1 MLLRTTSSGLRT
13 AAPRRGGF
21 VIVAVLLVIAVLTLA
36 AYQYSTLMDAE
47 FMAAE
52 RIRKAGEARVLADS
66 GVHYACALLA
76 DPDAFTGKLN
86 SNPFDNPAVFQS
98 VVVKEADSP
107 RAQGRFS
114 LMAPDYANV
123 SQTGSI
129 PTRFG
134 VVDEAGKLN
143 VNALYAA
150 DSSGQVLHGALMKL
164 PNMTDE
170 IAWCIVDWVD
180 PNDEPSAGGAETQYY
195 ASLTPPYKCKNAP
208 LDTVEELLLV
218 KGVTPALLY
227 GTDKN
232 RNGKTDPGE
241 DDGLGFSA
249 GWAAYL
255 TVYSRERN
263 VDSEGNKRVN
273 LNGND
278 LTALQTDLT
287 AAVGEELAIFVI
299 AYRLYGGTSA
309 STTGATPPK
318 KGGTLPS
325 VPGTPERLKQYVQEA
340 IKAAT
345 TPKTRISS
353 LFALMDATVTITG
366 NPMRPGVAFK
376 SPLKSAEP
384 DEEMLGKL
392 LDKCT
397 TSANAELPA
406 RVNVNT
412 APREVL
418 MCVPGMTDAD
428 ADAIIA
434 KRPTYYNGDAPDTNF
449 NTIAWLSTAAGLKP
463 AVMQSLELF
472 VTART
477 QVYRVISVGHFDEA
491 GPIARVEAVIDVNQG
506 KPRIAY
512 YRDLTDQGRVVDPR
526 TAGQ

>member
-1 MLLRTTSSGLRT
+1 MLLRTTSTGLRT

-52 RIRKAGEARVLADS
+52 RIRKAGEARVLADA
-66 GVHYACALLA
+66 GVHYACAVLA

-86 SNPFDNPAVFQS
+86 SNPFDNPSVFQS

-123 SQTGSI
+123 SQTGTI

-150 DSSGQVLHGALMKL
+150 DSSGQVLHDALMKL

-180 PNDEPSAGGAETQYY
+180 ANDEPSAGGAETQYY

-249 GWAAYL
+249 GWVAYL

-263 VDSEGNKRVN
+263 VDGEGNKRVN

-278 LTALQTDLT
+278 LTTLQTDLT
-287 AAVGEELAIFVI
+287 AVVGEDLTNFVI
-299 AYRLYGGTSA
+299 AYRLYGATSTTTSKGPPTPTTPGTSA
-309 STTGATPPK
+309 Q
-318 KGGTLPS
+318 
-325 VPGTPERLKQYVQEA
+325 LKQLVEQA
-340 IKAAT
+340 VKAVTA
-345 TPKTRISS
+345 PKQRISS
-353 LFALMDATVTITG
+353 LFSLMDATVTVAST
-366 NPMRPGVAFK
+366 NRMRPSVAYK

-384 DEEMLGKL
+384 DAEMLGQL

-406 RVNVNT
+406 HVNVNT
-412 APREVL
+412 ASREVL
-418 MCVPGMTDAD
+418 MCLPGMTDAD

-449 NTIAWLSTAAGLKP
+449 NTIAWLITAAGLKP
-463 AVMQSLELF
+463 TVLQSLERY